1 MATIIHPQKQET
13 ETQRY
18 LLVGPH
24 TGKTLT
30 VNGHPFVEGRYS
42 FTGPAH
48 QIASLTNIFR
58 RYSALPEAEAQAF
71 QIEYIKAN
79 GTEEER
85 KAVADFE
92 ARQSDGDSF
101 LIPQTGGEQTGGEQT
116 DGEQTDGEQTGGEQ
130 TDGEQTGG
138 EQAGGERPTLGE
150 AIGMLD
156 PEDSDHWTSNNL
168 PSLDK
173 LSELTGKKVGRADV
187 DAVAEGYTRA
197 KARAAKQ
204 G

>member
-13 ETQRY
+13 KTQRY

-92 ARQSDGDSF
+92 ARQSDGGSF

-116 DGEQTDGEQTGGEQ
+116 GGEQ
-130 TDGEQTGG
+130 T
-138 EQAGGERPTLGE
+138 GGERPTLGE